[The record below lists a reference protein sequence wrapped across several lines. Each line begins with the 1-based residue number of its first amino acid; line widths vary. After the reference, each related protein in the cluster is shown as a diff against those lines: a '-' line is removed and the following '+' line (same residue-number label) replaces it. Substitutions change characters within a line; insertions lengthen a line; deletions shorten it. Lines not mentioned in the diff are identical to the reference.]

1 MISNEL
7 FHCCESMSKEF
18 EFESDYKII
27 IVENSILL

>member
-7 FHCCESMSKEF
+7 FYCCESMSKEF
-18 EFESDYKII
+18 EVESDYKII